1 MGDVCS
7 SAVGER
13 ASDEGAVLP
22 RRKWLDNDSNDDEGR
37 LSPSSVL
44 DFRLAKGPKDPFRAP
59 CGGSCCPGSH
69 ACAGGSAPFGA
80 SRTCEKGRCAGRTF
94 VAPSGKHALRK
105 STRVHRHLH
114 EHGASAQLAADPCEP
129 TFPGPIL
136 GGALPRENSGH
147 WHGAWGPPLH
157 ADNSVLL
164 QWPTP
169 ELSIHT
175 VSTGAV
181 EGWRYSQRL

>member
-13 ASDEGAVLP
+13 ASGEGAVLP

-69 ACAGGSAPFGA
+69 ACAGGSAPCGA
-80 SRTCEKGRCAGRTF
+80 PRACEKGRRREETF

-105 STRVHRHLH
+105 VTRVHRHLH
-114 EHGASAQLAADPCEP
+114 EHGALATEAGEP
-129 TFPGPIL
+129 ALPGPLL
-136 GGALPRENSGH
+136 GGALPRETSGRC
-147 WHGAWGPPLH
+147 HGARPPVH
-157 ADNSVLL
+157 ADDSVLL
-164 QWPTP
+164 HWPP
-169 ELSIHT
+169 AAPALSIDT
-175 VSTGAV
+175 VSTSAV